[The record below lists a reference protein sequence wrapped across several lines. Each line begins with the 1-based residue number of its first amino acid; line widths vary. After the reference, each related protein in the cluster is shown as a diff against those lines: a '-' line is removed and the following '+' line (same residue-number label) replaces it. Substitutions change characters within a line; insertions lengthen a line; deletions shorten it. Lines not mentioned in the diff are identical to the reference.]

1 MLPGGTDYFYN
12 YEVMPLTT
20 GIANDAPSYFGSKV
34 LAVSYGGTL
43 RIFGKRGALYGAGD
57 KHPANSG
64 RSWERLDGSLKPGDR
79 TLFVDGVNDCRE
91 VAHIVV
97 TTTDYLPA
105 HSEELVISG
114 TFVNLRKK
122 RTKLE
127 FTRASCPD
135 NKTECGVTFHHWG
148 EEYSLSNKANRGI
161 KRLKLNIDTVD
172 TRAAVALLSRSV
184 RIISGGD
191 KKDDDFPP
199 ESTGYS
205 FGVHTV
211 VRQGFKAYQMQG
223 VELFQAGQGGRI
235 GHYPVHFHMV
245 RNAPSDTFVKDCS
258 VHESMTRWYTLHATQ
273 GVLLA
278 RNVGYLSI
286 GHGYYIED
294 GTETDNKLYS
304 NIGIF
309 ARAAVAGPPRG
320 SDSPPDP
327 NPRKVPGILSAAFPN
342 QQHLTPYHSDAETP
356 SVFWIMNGWNDFQY
370 NFAAGAGSC
379 GVCYWL
385 TPGYNSG
392 AENTFTCYNP
402 TTKQRGAPCLNQ
414 PPPPPPGQPE
424 CELSNGAGFI
434 CAPYSKMAWTGYAAM
449 QSIIDKAGATPLKS
463 FVGNTCVSAMNSFQ
477 TVGQFADCNGVAAA
491 PIGSDKEHL
500 ETIPN
505 PLAPPPQGNP
515 ALDLY
520 YPRVDRGA
528 SRPATRCGDD
538 PTKVNEL
545 DCGNIALFPKC
556 AANGFPPPPRRAAR
570 SGIAWSQCSTAT
582 RRRSTGQIRT
592 SPRSGCD
599 SSGSCCRTAR

>member
-1 MLPGGTDYFYN
+1 MLPGGMDYFYN
-12 YEVMPLTT
+12 YDVMPLTT
-20 GIANDAPSYFGSKV
+20 GTANDAPSYFGSKV

-43 RIFGKRGALYGAGD
+43 RIFGQRGALYGAGD
-57 KHPANSG
+57 KNPANSG
-64 RSWERLDGSLKPGDR
+64 RSWGRLDGSLKPGDT
-79 TLFVDGVNDCRE
+79 TLRVDGVVDWRE
-91 VAHIVV
+91 GDHIVV
-97 TTTDYLPA
+97 TTTDYLPS
-105 HSEELVISG
+105 HSEELVITG
-114 TFVNLRKK
+114 TIVNLAKK
-122 RTKLE
+122 RTKID
-127 FTRASCPD
+127 FTRATCPD
-135 NKTECGVTFHHWG
+135 GSPECGVTFHHWG

-161 KRLKLNIDTVD
+161 KQLKLNIDTVD

-184 RIISGGD
+184 RIISGGNT
-191 KKDDDFPP
+191 KDADFPP

-205 FGVHTV
+205 FGVHTL
-211 VRQGFKAYQMQG
+211 VRQGYKAYQMQG

-245 RNAPSDTFVKDCS
+245 RNASSDTFVKDCS
-258 VHESMTRWYTLHATQ
+258 VHDSMTRWYTLHATQ

-309 ARAAVAGPPRG
+309 ARAAVAGPP
-320 SDSPPDP
+320 
-327 NPRKVPGILSAAFPN
+327 NPRKVPGILSAKFPN

-402 TTKQRGAPCLNQ
+402 TTQQRGAPCLNQ

-449 QSIIDKAGATPLKS
+449 QRIIDKAGATPLKS

-477 TVGQFADCNGVAAA
+477 TVGQFADCNGVAGA
-491 PIGSDKEHL
+491 PIANRQG
-500 ETIPN
+500 
-505 PLAPPPQGNP
+505 APR
-515 ALDLY
+515 DHH
-520 YPRVDRGA
+520 
-528 SRPATRCGDD
+528 
-538 PTKVNEL
+538 E
-545 DCGNIALFPKC
+545 
-556 AANGFPPPPRRAAR
+556 
-570 SGIAWSQCSTAT
+570 
-582 RRRSTGQIRT
+582 
-592 SPRSGCD
+592 
-599 SSGSCCRTAR
+599 